1 MGRGSREKRRRGRK
15 MSKVGEE
22 GEDDG
27 EGGGELPPVVQ
38 HGLCTTCTLWF
49 PATLMG
55 GAIYFVLQRGE

>member
-1 MGRGSREKRRRGRK
+1 